1 MGTNLVSVN
10 SVNMTL
16 AIGESHVVA
25 DQYVRRYQESTKSA
39 IEGIL
44 NMGEAVYEIYTKF
57 KSKELSD
64 SDLEYFC
71 KSVNLDPKGSSFRKY
86 KSIGR
91 NSDKFRLY
99 MDRLPSTFSVLYEM
113 ATLDADDFERF
124 VVRTSFSKEITL
136 EHLKK
141 MMNKSSVLA
150 KNKLLNPPSL
160 RSKPLAL
167 SRVINKIN
175 RFEISIVRDLPKS
188 DFDRVVDT
196 LSDYRNKGWIRF
208 EDPEITESLN
218 EVSDSC
224 DEVVDGEK
232 YFTTLREQDI
242 RELRA

>member
-1 MGTNLVSVN
+1 MGTAMALTNKG
-10 SVNMTL
+10 
-16 AIGESHVVA
+16 IA
-25 DQYVRRYQESTKSA
+25 DEYVRRYQQSTKNA

-44 NMGEAVYEIYTKF
+44 HMGEAVYEIYTKF

-64 SDLEYFC
+64 GDLDYFC
-71 KSVNLDPKGSSFRKY
+71 KSVNLDSKGSTFRKY

-91 NSDKFRLY
+91 NADKFRLY
-99 MDRLPSTFSVLYEM
+99 MDRLPSSFSVLYEM
-113 ATLDADDFERF
+113 ATLDADDFERY
-124 VVRTSFSKEITL
+124 VVRSAFSKEITL

-141 MMNKSSVLA
+141 MMNKSSILA

-188 DFDRVVDT
+188 DFDRVVET

-208 EDPEITESLN
+208 EDSEITESLN
-218 EVSDSC
+218 EESDVC
-224 DEVVDGEK
+224 DVVDESEK
-232 YFTTLREQDI
+232 YFSTLREQDI